1 MGRIRFR
8 SGATVPAVPVRAAAA
23 PRQVRSLVVLAAA
36 SAWLGLAGFTTAP
49 PRFTRDQMEA
59 ALDESERWLLVV
71 GTRDP
76 EQAPALRERA
86 LLLAR
91 RFYGG
96 DTSRVVRD
104 RDVTEQAL
112 ARGPVLLFGG
122 PAQNEWTRTLA
133 ASLPVEFTAAGFR
146 WAGHEYS
153 RPGDALHLV
162 YPNPLDPHRFLLL
175 VAGNSP
181 AALEREGGGFFFGA
195 EDWRIYRDGE
205 LLRSGVFAQS
215 AAHPW
220 RYDPALDHDRES
232 EARRYAAALHTVR
245 GARAAVSAPPGSALA
260 SQVLAQAEGL
270 LARLDTLG
278 FAEHGAG
285 AGTPGVRRGAAARPA
300 TPPIAITLYRSLE
313 EKGLLARDTRAEQ
326 LENGAILAAP
336 AAGRPALDLWSVAA
350 ARLVRLGAGPGSPFL
365 HPAAV
370 ALCGRIEGEP
380 LERAVARLYFGRALP
395 SPEEA
400 AAPGARW
407 RSPLLIEPARAL
419 LARALLEVAGP
430 RRRAALLALLS
441 ERPPGTLDS
450 LCRACGVSAERLAG
464 RYRVMADSLGRVGQ
478 AEPGRAPLVWRPVDG
493 FQRGVCLAHAVSLE
507 HGYLSEE
514 CARALATLQRMGANW
529 VSLTPFGFL
538 PPGEAPEIVPSAVG
552 GPNEESDEALC
563 EAGARARALGLRVW
577 LKPHLWTRGWVGD
590 LSFGPVGW
598 ERFFE
603 SYRVFI
609 LHYAVLAEREGF
621 DGLVVGHELA
631 SASVG
636 FPDRWRALIGEVR
649 RLYHGTL
656 SYDANWGDEV
666 RGITF
671 WDALDLV
678 SVSFYEPLA
687 AKPTVKVTELQSGAA
702 RALAGLKTLAA
713 RTHRPVLL
721 SEVGYAATTDAPVRP
736 WEEHRTN
743 PDLEAQRACYEA
755 FDRALAPC
763 DWVAGAF
770 FWKWWSGGKAGGA
783 LDASFTPQGKP
794 AEQVMG
800 RVLREWQHRPVRVL
814 EGPSR

>member
-1 MGRIRFR
+1 
-8 SGATVPAVPVRAAAA
+8 VAA
-23 PRQVRSLVVLAAA
+23 
-36 SAWLGLAGFTTAP
+36 
-49 PRFTRDQMEA
+49 
-59 ALDESERWLLVV
+59 
-71 GTRDP
+71 
-76 EQAPALRERA
+76 A
-86 LLLAR
+86 LLL
-91 RFYGG
+91 
-96 DTSRVVRD
+96 
-104 RDVTEQAL
+104 
-112 ARGPVLLFGG
+112 
-122 PAQNEWTRTLA
+122 
-133 ASLPVEFTAAGFR
+133 
-146 WAGHEYS
+146 
-153 RPGDALHLV
+153 
-162 YPNPLDPHRFLLL
+162 
-175 VAGNSP
+175 
-181 AALEREGGGFFFGA
+181 
-195 EDWRIYRDGE
+195 
-205 LLRSGVFAQS
+205 
-215 AAHPW
+215 
-220 RYDPALDHDRES
+220 
-232 EARRYAAALHTVR
+232 
-245 GARAAVSAPPGSALA
+245 
-260 SQVLAQAEGL
+260 
-270 LARLDTLG
+270 
-278 FAEHGAG
+278 
-285 AGTPGVRRGAAARPA
+285 
-300 TPPIAITLYRSLE
+300 
-313 EKGLLARDTRAEQ
+313 
-326 LENGAILAAP
+326 
-336 AAGRPALDLWSVAA
+336 
-350 ARLVRLGAGPGSPFL
+350 RLGAGPGAPYL

-370 ALCGRIEGEP
+370 ALCGRIDGEP
-380 LERAVARLYFGRALP
+380 LERAIARLYFGRALP

-400 AAPGARW
+400 ASPGAHW

-419 LARALLEVAGP
+419 LARALLEVAGG
-430 RRRAALLALLS
+430 RRRAALLALLT

-450 LCRACGVSAERLAG
+450 LCRACGVSAARLAG
-464 RYRVMADSLGRVGQ
+464 RYRVMADSLSRIGQ
-478 AEPGRAPLVWRPVDG
+478 TLPGRAPQVWRPADG

-507 HGYLSEE
+507 HGYLSAE
-514 CARALATLQRMGANW
+514 CVRALATLQRMGANW

-538 PPGEAPEIVPSAVG
+538 PPGEGSEIVPSAMG

-563 EAGARARALGLRVW
+563 EAGAHARALGLRVW

-631 SASVG
+631 SSSLA

-687 AKPTVKVTELQSGAA
+687 AKPTVKIAELQNGAT
-702 RALAGLKTLAA
+702 RALAELKTLAA

-736 WEEHRTN
+736 WEEHRSN

-770 FWKWWSGGKAGGA
+770 FWKWWSGGRAGGA

-794 AEQVMG
+794 AEQVMS
-800 RVLREWQHRPVRVL
+800 RALREWQRRPVRVL
-814 EGPSR
+814 EAASH